1 MSETWLSSPKRRF
14 FRVTF
19 PDSLPMS
26 NPVPRLL
33 LAETLLQ
40 KRHLLLAV
48 DTCYR
53 RGQDAHRS
61 LRRYRH
67 VRHGA
72 EPHRLWARTE
82 TGAAAAHAAEA
93 HAAEAR
99 AAEPSQMDST
109 SRGLELVL
117 ALSPAG
123 SSHSCLFKPAL
134 NFVEV
139 KYLKYLE

>member
-82 TGAAAAHAAEA
+82 TGAAAAR
-93 HAAEAR
+93 AAEAR

-123 SSHSCLFKPAL
+123 SSHSGLFKPAL

>member
-67 VRHGA
+67 ERHGA
-72 EPHRLWARTE
+72 EPHRLWAP
-82 TGAAAAHAAEA
+82 H
-93 HAAEAR
+93 
-99 AAEPSQMDST
+99 
-109 SRGLELVL
+109 
-117 ALSPAG
+117 
-123 SSHSCLFKPAL
+123 
-134 NFVEV
+134 
-139 KYLKYLE
+139 

>member
-1 MSETWLSSPKRRF
+1 MPTAASD
-14 FRVTF
+14 VT
-19 PDSLPMS
+19 
-26 NPVPRLL
+26 V
-33 LAETLLQ
+33 
-40 KRHLLLAV
+40 
-48 DTCYR
+48 TC
-53 RGQDAHRS
+53 AM
-61 LRRYRH
+61 
-67 VRHGA
+67 VRNRTGSG
-72 EPHRLWARTE
+72 PRTE

-99 AAEPSQMDST
+99 AAEAHAAAAHAAEAHAAEALADEPSQMDST

-123 SSHSCLFKPAL
+123 SSHSGLFKPAL

>member
-1 MSETWLSSPKRRF
+1 MPTAASD
-14 FRVTF
+14 VT
-19 PDSLPMS
+19 
-26 NPVPRLL
+26 V
-33 LAETLLQ
+33 
-40 KRHLLLAV
+40 
-48 DTCYR
+48 TC
-53 RGQDAHRS
+53 AM
-61 LRRYRH
+61 
-67 VRHGA
+67 VRNRTGSG
-72 EPHRLWARTE
+72 PRTE
-82 TGAAAAHAAEA
+82 TGAAAAHAAEARAAQA

-123 SSHSCLFKPAL
+123 SSHSGLFKPAL